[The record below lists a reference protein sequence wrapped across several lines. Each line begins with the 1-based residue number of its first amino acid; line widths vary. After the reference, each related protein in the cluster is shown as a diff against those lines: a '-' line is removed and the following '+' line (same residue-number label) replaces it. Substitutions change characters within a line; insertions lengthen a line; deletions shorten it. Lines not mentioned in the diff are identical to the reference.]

1 MVIDHDVITDA
12 AWEPNPFPFARMEG
26 AVRPEC
32 LKELVAT
39 FPEEGFRIDT
49 PSPDHPRLQYTRTL
63 AVATE
68 NEVLYRDD
76 RVPRIWNLLVD
87 ELLSK
92 DYAEALARTSDRNLD
107 QASRV
112 INIWKMPTEGFNS
125 LHGTSEGKI
134 ISHLFYMTPDWAPAW
149 GGIFQLHE
157 DSPIRT
163 VAQTIVPRAG
173 TSVAFHC
180 TPVSWHSVQQVTY
193 SERRSLSVHCFKPS
207 VDLDRF
213 LKRYT

>member
-1 MVIDHDVITDA
+1 M
-12 AWEPNPFPFARMEG
+12 FARIEG

-32 LKELVAT
+32 LKDLVAS

-68 NEVLYRDD
+68 YEVLYRDNG
-76 RVPRIWNLLVD
+76 VPAIWNVLVD

-92 DYAEALARTSDRNLD
+92 DYSETLANASGRSLG

-112 INIWKMPTEGFNS
+112 VNVWKMPTEGFNS

-134 ISHLFYMTPDWAPAW
+134 ISHLFYMTADWIGAW
-149 GGIFQLHE
+149 GGVFQLH
-157 DSPIRT
+157 DDNPDRT
-163 VAQTIVPRAG
+163 VAQMIVPRAG
-173 TSVAFHC
+173 TSVAFHS
-180 TPVSWHSVQQVTY
+180 TPVSWHSVQQVAS
-193 SERRSLSVHCFKPS
+193 SERRSLSVHFFKPS
-207 VDLDRF
+207 VDLERF
-213 LKRYT
+213 LRRYT